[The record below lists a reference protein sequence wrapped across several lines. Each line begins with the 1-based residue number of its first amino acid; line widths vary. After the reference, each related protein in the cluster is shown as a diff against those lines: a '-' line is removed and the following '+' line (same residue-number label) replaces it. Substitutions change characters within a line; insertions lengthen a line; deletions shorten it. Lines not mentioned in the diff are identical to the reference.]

1 MERFALFHLSAMS
14 NPADDLR
21 CVAVLPAGG
30 TGSRFGG
37 EVPKQ
42 FVEVGGRELIT
53 WALSRFDASPTVRQ
67 IVIAVPAGEMDRARR
82 IVSSAHWRKPIQLVE
97 GGSTRQESVAN
108 ALALAGGTPLVAVH
122 DAVRPLFTERLL
134 EALLAAA
141 RESGGAI
148 PGRPLTET
156 IHRVLDG
163 FVVES
168 PRREEWVAAQTPQ
181 CFRLELLSECLDRAR
196 AEGFVGTDEASLLV
210 RYGHPV
216 RVIEGEEGNI
226 KVTRPADMQQ
236 VEPLLGAEE

>member
-1 MERFALFHLSAMS
+1 MS
-14 NPADDLR
+14 NPPDDLR

-37 EVPKQ
+37 DVPKQ
-42 FVEVGGRELIT
+42 FVEVGGRELIV
-53 WALSRFDASPTVRQ
+53 WALSRFDAFPAVSQ
-67 IVIAVPAGEMDRARR
+67 IVIAVHADSMDRARR
-82 IVSSAHWRKPIQLVE
+82 IVSSGHWRKPIQLVE
-97 GGSTRQESVAN
+97 GGSNRQESVAH
-108 ALALAGGTPLVAVH
+108 ALAVAESSPLVAVH
-122 DAVRPLFTERLL
+122 DAVRPVFSERLL

-141 RESGGAI
+141 RDCGGAI

-156 IHRVLDG
+156 IHRVSG
-163 FVVES
+163 GYVVES

-181 CFRLELLSECLDRAR
+181 CFRLQLLSDCLGRAQ
-196 AEGFVGTDEASLLV
+196 ADGFVGTDEASLLV